1 MQAATSRCRPR
12 ASDCLSSSATDDCQS
27 SKSGQPRTVN
37 PARKSSRYSATAR
50 SSDAASGRA
59 MSASKSRTSTCTT
72 ESSSVTAARVMVR
85 PVPIAAAVTDRVRRS
100 EARPL
105 ALSASGQSR
114 SASCSRLCSRPV
126 TASSASRAMAFLVS
140 KVTGSPSR
148 LTTGGPSSARLSSV
162 MPSSPPGSP

>member
-1 MQAATSRCRPR
+1 
-12 ASDCLSSSATDDCQS
+12 
-27 SKSGQPRTVN
+27 
-37 PARKSSRYSATAR
+37 
-50 SSDAASGRA
+50 
-59 MSASKSRTSTCTT
+59 
-72 ESSSVTAARVMVR
+72 MVR

-140 KVTGSPSR
+140 KVTGLPSR
-148 LTTGGPSSARLSSV
+148 LTTGGPSNARLSSV
-162 MPSSPPGSP
+162 MPSSPSGSP